1 MTTTPNRYKSVGYV
15 VNTICSGTMN
25 SQSRFSPEHDL
36 FWLVLLALI
45 FVLAGSLEF

>member
-1 MTTTPNRYKSVGYV
+1 MTIIPNRYKFVGYA
-15 VNTICSGTMN
+15 VNITCSGTMN
-25 SQSRFSPEHDL
+25 SRSLSDTW